1 MLFVFLIFETQQW
14 KRVAQE
20 TVFPGSKAE
29 KSCCSIVWTSEY
41 QIHATVYLTTNS
53 NQLKIDKKLMQ
64 LHSSQLV
71 SAIQIDFKVT
81 NIFFIHIALITNF
94 SHYHEW
100 EYSLIFVLVLSIRK
114 FLFHRLDHSS
124 LRKIIKILRWD
135 LREFRIGIKFKN
147 QIPISNEFEN
157 LFTDPTCD
165 IFYTKRSLVQKN
177 KC

>member
-1 MLFVFLIFETQQW
+1 MLVLFVFLIFKTQQW

-53 NQLKIDKKLMQ
+53 NQLKIDKKIN
-64 LHSSQLV
+64 
-71 SAIQIDFKVT
+71 AIAFFLSLPFKSIFKVT

-100 EYSLIFVLVLSIRK
+100 EYSLIFVLVPSIRK

-124 LRKIIKILRWD
+124 LRKMIKILR
-135 LREFRIGIKFKN
+135 
-147 QIPISNEFEN
+147 
-157 LFTDPTCD
+157 
-165 IFYTKRSLVQKN
+165 
-177 KC
+177 

>member
-53 NQLKIDKKLMQ
+53 NQLKIDKKIN
-64 LHSSQLV
+64 
-71 SAIQIDFKVT
+71 AIAFFLSLPFKSIFKVT

-124 LRKIIKILRWD
+124 LRKMIKILRWD

-157 LFTDPTCD
+157 LFTDPICD
-165 IFYTKRSLVQKN
+165 IFYTKRSVVQKN